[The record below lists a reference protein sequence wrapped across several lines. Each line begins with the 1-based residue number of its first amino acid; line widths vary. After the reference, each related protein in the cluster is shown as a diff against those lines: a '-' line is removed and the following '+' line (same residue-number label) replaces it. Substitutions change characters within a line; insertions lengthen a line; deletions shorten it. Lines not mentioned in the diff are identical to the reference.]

1 MAISVSGAGE
11 AATRAGPDNVDG
23 AADTWLAPAPFPV
36 ARGLFGEALRAAS
49 MAWRSDGV
57 LPLKIA
63 PTDEMALPMI
73 LEAWRSIE
81 RELAGMTGDGP
92 DQELLEANATMLRA
106 MYQRLYLVRMKR

>member
-1 MAISVSGAGE
+1 MAISVSGTVEAGPRASPE
-11 AATRAGPDNVDG
+11 GAAATE
-23 AADTWLAPAPFPV
+23 DTWLEPAPFPV

-63 PTDEMALPMI
+63 ATDEMALPMI

-92 DQELLEANATMLRA
+92 DQELLEANATMLGA
-106 MYQRLYLVRMKR
+106 MYQRLYLIRMKR